1 MTVREYLRRPDKLRR
16 EILRRKARA
25 AALRDLAA
33 SFSLALEQ
41 VSVRSTPDVTRM
53 QELLADAADE
63 DEEGVCERCAC
74 LDRARLMGAL
84 SELMLDMGARFDD
97 GIRLEGKGY
106 RLHISPSA
114 QSSAVRIAVQS
125 EDAEFARALCLSAR
139 ELAEALQM

>member
-63 DEEGVCERCAC
+63 DEEVCRLAGEMKQVLAETVLYFSSLPDERLIRVMRLRYLEN
-74 LDRARLMGAL
+74 LDWPEIALRMGYCT
-84 SELMLDMGARFDD
+84 SRTFEL
-97 GIRLEGKGY
+97 
-106 RLHISPSA
+106 HS
-114 QSSAVRIAVQS
+114 
-125 EDAEFARALCLSAR
+125 RALRLLPPPP
-139 ELAEALQM
+139 EDPP

>member
-16 EILRRKARA
+16 EILRRRARA

-63 DEEGVCERCAC
+63 DAEIRRLTGEMNQVLAETVLYVSSLPDEQLIRVMRLRYLEDLEWPEIALRMGYCAS
-74 LDRARLMGAL
+74 RTYAL
-84 SELMLDMGARFDD
+84 HR
-97 GIRLEGKGY
+97 
-106 RLHISPSA
+106 
-114 QSSAVRIAVQS
+114 
-125 EDAEFARALCLSAR
+125 RALRLLPPPP
-139 ELAEALQM
+139 ENPP